1 MNNLFRIVL
10 IFEQIIQVIK
20 TQITANES
28 LTWEGPQLSWGAG
41 LSAAVGWRDRLPLD
55 LECLDAACCNQLR
68 RSEVRKVAAEEE
80 KEEIMRGEERE
91 RGGEIHDAL
100 YMYLVAGNSA
110 NFLR

>member
-1 MNNLFRIVL
+1 MRCAVKQLQLVNFTENMNNLFRIVL

-28 LTWEGPQLSWGAG
+28 LTWEGPRLSWVAG

-68 RSEVRKVAAEEE
+68 RSEVGKVAAEEE
-80 KEEIMRGEERE
+80 KEMIMRGGEEGG
-91 RGGEIHDAL
+91 RGRDP
-100 YMYLVAGNSA
+100 
-110 NFLR
+110 